1 MAKFKVEIHKST
13 CQGFGAC
20 VELCSTF
27 FQLSDTD
34 GKSSFLAKGAKKAEN
49 GDEVVIEDLDSD
61 GLECVQKA
69 AEACPFNA
77 IHVTNME
84 TGEKLI

>member
-1 MAKFKVEIHKST
+1 MVKFKVEIHKSA

-20 VELCSTF
+20 VELCSRF

-34 GKSSFLAKGAKKAEN
+34 GKSSFLAKEN
-49 GDEVVIEDLDSD
+49 SKVENENEFVIEDLQPDI
-61 GLECVQKA
+61 LECVKKA
-69 AEACPFNA
+69 AESCPFNA

>member
-1 MAKFKVEIHKST
+1 MTRFQVEIDKSA

-20 VELCSTF
+20 VELCSRF

-34 GKSSFLAKGAKKAEN
+34 GKSSFLVEGAKKVEDGN
-49 GDEVVIEDLDSD
+49 EVVTGDLKPD
-61 GLECVQKA
+61 GLECLQKA

-84 TGEKLI
+84 TGEKLM

>member
-1 MAKFKVEIHKST
+1 MGKFKVEVDKNA

-20 VELCSTF
+20 VELCSKF
-27 FQLSDTD
+27 FHLSDVD
-34 GKSSFLAKGAKKAEN
+34 GKTTINEAEKVARE
-49 GDEVVIEDLDSD
+49 DKVVAEILEMEN
-61 GLECVQKA
+61 LECVRDA

-77 IHVTNME
+77 IHITDTE

>member
-1 MAKFKVEIHKST
+1 MGKFKVEIDKNA

-20 VELCSTF
+20 VELCSRF
-27 FQLSDTD
+27 FRLSEVD
-34 GKSSFLAKGAKKAEN
+34 GKTTVNEAEKVARE
-49 GDEVVIEDLDSD
+49 DKVVAEILEIEN
-61 GLECVQKA
+61 LECVRDA

-77 IHVTNME
+77 IHVTDTE